1 MFFINEDTDIASYS
15 DGNTPCISDENVD
28 GVITSL
34 DNKTLEVLLRCFNGN
49 LMQIN
54 ADKYHLLLSTSNTL
68 NINTG
73 RNFGITNNQT
83 KKLLCVTFDHK
94 LSLHIHILELCK
106 RNIRK
111 THALSRVE
119 SYFNILKRRFL

>member
-1 MFFINEDTDIASYS
+1 
-15 DGNTPCISDENVD
+15 
-28 GVITSL
+28 
-34 DNKTLEVLLRCFNGN
+34 
-49 LMQIN
+49 MQIN

-68 NINTG
+68 KIVTR

-94 LSLHIHILELCK
+94 LPLHIHILDLCK
-106 RNIRK
+106 INIRK

-119 SYFNILKRRFL
+119 SYLNILKRRFL